1 MSLAE
6 QDVILRT
13 DHLSVAYSGREVL
26 TDVSLTLCRR
36 DFVGVIGPNGG
47 GKTTLMRAILGLVRP
62 SAGTVQFFREGQAV
76 PRLRIGYLPQYNAL
90 DHRFPI
96 TVREVIES
104 GLLGTATS
112 HTDADTL
119 LQFLDLTPLA
129 QRPISALSGGQLQR
143 ALLGRALIAE
153 PELLILDEPNTYLDG
168 RSTTRL
174 YDLLGEVNR
183 RAAIL
188 LVSHDVGSV
197 LHNVRQVACVART
210 LHFHPSA
217 EVTPKWLEAHLGY
230 CPFDLVTHGAM
241 PHRVYKWH

>member
-1 MSLAE
+1 MNK
-6 QDVILRT
+6 ILET
-13 DHLSVAYSGREVL
+13 CGLCVAYDNREVL
-26 TDVSLTLCRR
+26 SDVNLTLCER

-47 GKTTLMRAILGLVRP
+47 GKTTLVRTLLRLLQP
-62 SAGTVQFFREGQAV
+62 TRGTVKYFRDGKQVES
-76 PRLRIGYLPQYNAL
+76 LRMGYLPQYSQI
-90 DHRFPI
+90 DRRFPI
-96 TVREVIES
+96 TVREVVES
-104 GLLGTATS
+104 GLLGEHPEVTQQS
-112 HTDADTL
+112 IGELMH
-119 LQFLDLTPLA
+119 FLDIEALA
-129 QRPISALSGGQLQR
+129 QKPIGDLSGGQLQR
-143 ALLGRALIAE
+143 ALLGRAMVAQ

-168 RSTTRL
+168 RSTNRL

-183 RAAIL
+183 HAAIL

-230 CPFDLVTHGAM
+230 CPFDLVTHGAL